1 MGKIAAKRRFI
12 ALGTDGE
19 RERRLRAIR
28 VARWSVCHLCYGHK
42 RGHLGAWTLMWLEL
56 AVVS

>member
-19 RERRLRAIR
+19 RERRLSAIR
-28 VARWSVCHLCYGHK
+28 LARWSVCHLCYGHK
-42 RGHLGAWTLMWLEL
+42 RGHLGAWTMLWLV
-56 AVVS
+56 AVES